1 MNKKEIIIGT
11 TSINRPSLHINNIP
25 KWYNWI
31 NSIDKNYYNITWF
44 INIDWINKLGFTI
57 EETQKNFKNIIKDID
72 IIFLN
77 SETNTSNFL
86 EACKRI
92 GLNIEKYVNE
102 KNFILSDVIIIWLED
117 DWQLNNDIISLDKI
131 ITSYLSN
138 QTSIN
143 LSFIKYNYIHALAPS
158 IISYELWLQIHL
170 EAWKNQKTNIDP
182 ERCVGLFFIEKYYKY
197 EYINNITIIG
207 KKNIDENYFNQHFL
221 NYDKSHYTF
230 NIENLNNIINNRYIN
245 ENDILN
251 FCKNKIT
258 FIRLTPALCHD
269 IGRNYMNNLNLF
281 KNKNSTNND
290 DFYT

>member
-44 INIDWINKLGFTI
+44 INIDWINKLCFTI

-131 ITSYLSN
+131 ITSYLSRM
-138 QTSIN
+138 
-143 LSFIKYNYIHALAPS
+143 L
-158 IISYELWLQIHL
+158 
-170 EAWKNQKTNIDP
+170 
-182 ERCVGLFFIEKYYKY
+182 
-197 EYINNITIIG
+197 
-207 KKNIDENYFNQHFL
+207 
-221 NYDKSHYTF
+221 
-230 NIENLNNIINNRYIN
+230 
-245 ENDILN
+245 
-251 FCKNKIT
+251 
-258 FIRLTPALCHD
+258 
-269 IGRNYMNNLNLF
+269 
-281 KNKNSTNND
+281 
-290 DFYT
+290 